1 MNYFYCID
9 VAMMVHRYKF
19 VTLPTTMLMFPH
31 QLNKG
36 GYDQV
41 STLCI
46 DDLEYYFLA
55 VYCHPYFCFCL
66 SIFYSV

>member
-36 GYDQV
+36 RYDEV

-46 DDLEYYFLA
+46 NDLEYYFLA
-55 VYCHPYFCFCL
+55 VYCHPYSFFCL